1 MSIRRKRLQNRIS
14 ESRWTVAAT
23 SIMALSVW
31 VIVCIN
37 DPLAIV
43 PLLCMLFS
51 TFLMMELNNTNALI
65 RIFSRMVSCSY
76 MALTTMATFLF
87 VSMRAASVALCIV
100 GSYICLFRC
109 YQDRRSQGW
118 VFYAFLCLG
127 LSSIVW
133 VQVLYY
139 VPVVW
144 ILMHTRLQATSF
156 RNYVSSIFG
165 LILPNLVALGVILYQ
180 GEWQT
185 VSRHFGELFAFGS
198 IANYWL
204 LSVNQFITGAWILL
218 CALIGTVHYLH
229 KRHSDSIRTR
239 MLYSFFIQ
247 MNTLSI
253 IFLCLQPQHFDAL
266 LGIIIASTAPLIAHF
281 FALTNTKFTNFTF
294 KFLALG
300 TIAITVF
307 NLLSYLR

>member
-23 SIMALSVW
+23 SIMVLSVW

-37 DPLAIV
+37 DSLAIV

-65 RIFSRMVSCSY
+65 RIFSRMVSCCY
-76 MALTTMATFLF
+76 MALTTMATFQFL
-87 VSMRAASVALCIV
+87 SMRAASVALCIV

-109 YQDRRSQGW
+109 YQDKRSQGW

-165 LILPNLVALGVILYQ
+165 LILPNLMALGVILYQ

-185 VSRHFGELFAFGS
+185 VLRHFGELSAFGS

>member
-31 VIVCIN
+31 GIVCIN
-37 DPLAIV
+37 DSLAIV

-139 VPVVW
+139 VPIVW

-165 LILPNLVALGVILYQ
+165 LILPNLMALGVILYQ
-180 GEWQT
+180 GEWHT
-185 VSRHFGELFAFGS
+185 LTRHFGELSALGS
-198 IANYWL
+198 IANYGL
-204 LSVNQFITGAWILL
+204 LSANQFITGAWILL

>member
-1 MSIRRKRLQNRIS
+1 
-14 ESRWTVAAT
+14 
-23 SIMALSVW
+23 
-31 VIVCIN
+31 
-37 DPLAIV
+37 
-43 PLLCMLFS
+43 
-51 TFLMMELNNTNALI
+51 
-65 RIFSRMVSCSY
+65 
-76 MALTTMATFLF
+76 
-87 VSMRAASVALCIV
+87 
-100 GSYICLFRC
+100 
-109 YQDRRSQGW
+109 
-118 VFYAFLCLG
+118 
-127 LSSIVW
+127 
-133 VQVLYY
+133 
-139 VPVVW
+139 
-144 ILMHTRLQATSF
+144 MHTRLQATSF

-165 LILPNLVALGVILYQ
+165 LILPNLVALGIILYQ

-204 LSVNQFITGAWILL
+204 LSANQFITGAWILL

>member
-1 MSIRRKRLQNRIS
+1 MIGKYIQNTIA
-14 ESRWTVAAT
+14 ESRWTLTVVSILSTAVWAT
-23 SIMALSVW
+23 
-31 VIVCIN
+31 VCIN
-37 DPLAIV
+37 DSLAIV
-43 PLLCMLFS
+43 PFVCMLFS
-51 TFLMMELNNTNALI
+51 TFLMMELNNSNALI
-65 RIFSRMVSCSY
+65 RIFSRMVSCCY

-100 GSYICLFRC
+100 GSYTCLFRC

-139 VPVVW
+139 VPIVW
-144 ILMHTRLQATSF
+144 ILMHTRLQATSL

-165 LILPNLVALGVILYQ
+165 LILPNLVALGIILYQ

-204 LSVNQFITGAWILL
+204 LSANQFITGAWILL

-229 KRHSDSIRTR
+229 KRRSDSIRTR

-253 IFLCLQPQHFDAL
+253 IFLCLQPQYFDAL

>member
-1 MSIRRKRLQNRIS
+1 
-14 ESRWTVAAT
+14 
-23 SIMALSVW
+23 
-31 VIVCIN
+31 
-37 DPLAIV
+37 
-43 PLLCMLFS
+43 
-51 TFLMMELNNTNALI
+51 MMELNNTNALI

-100 GSYICLFRC
+100 GSYTCLFRC

-165 LILPNLVALGVILYQ
+165 LILPNLVALGIILYQ

-204 LSVNQFITGAWILL
+204 LSANQFITGAWILL